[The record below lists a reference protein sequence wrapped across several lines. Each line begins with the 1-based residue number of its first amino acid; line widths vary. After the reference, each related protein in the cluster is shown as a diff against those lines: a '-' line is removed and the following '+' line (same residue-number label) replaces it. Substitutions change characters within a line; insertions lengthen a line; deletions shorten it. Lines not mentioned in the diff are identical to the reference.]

1 MSRSVRDLRELICLS
16 RFGFRADE
24 NVLETDNSNETNNTI
39 LFYFDPSLLN
49 NWLEITSSRLE
60 RLRSLTTDKFV
71 NFIYFWLKQFDYQH
85 KQSLFRMEFELFIEH
100 LLLAFTP
107 NDVDV
112 IQINQ
117 FAKQILHDIDKQIGE
132 YTIEN
137 DYDFIYFIDVFNR
150 YKRDEQYRNLLANLP
165 NELTLNMDNRLHLQW
180 MLAIRAFGLVAICTA
195 AVEFFEK
202 IQETLEQS
210 RATGERQS
218 SKNDDKSTF
227 NDPSEQF
234 RMRILTAL
242 RKDHIDSIEYFI
254 KTKQLTGDA
263 LDDQNRNILFHA
275 LTLENIPMI
284 EHLLKSNL
292 PNLDINSIAQSGN
305 SLVHVCV
312 TLQSIALI
320 ELLIKYYPTINLNQR
335 NYQDAT
341 PLHLAIIYDN
351 IELIRSLIQLGA
363 DKNLT
368 MKTKTCLQMSTE
380 FNYENLIDF
389 FSKLV

>member
-1 MSRSVRDLRELICLS
+1 
-16 RFGFRADE
+16 
-24 NVLETDNSNETNNTI
+24 
-39 LFYFDPSLLN
+39 
-49 NWLEITSSRLE
+49 
-60 RLRSLTTDKFV
+60 
-71 NFIYFWLKQFDYQH
+71 
-85 KQSLFRMEFELFIEH
+85 
-100 LLLAFTP
+100 
-107 NDVDV
+107 
-112 IQINQ
+112 
-117 FAKQILHDIDKQIGE
+117 
-132 YTIEN
+132 
-137 DYDFIYFIDVFNR
+137 
-150 YKRDEQYRNLLANLP
+150 
-165 NELTLNMDNRLHLQW
+165 
-180 MLAIRAFGLVAICTA
+180 RAFGLVAICTA

-218 SKNDDKSTF
+218 SKNDDKPTF

-320 ELLIKYYPTINLNQR
+320 ELLIKYYP
-335 NYQDAT
+335 
-341 PLHLAIIYDN
+341 
-351 IELIRSLIQLGA
+351 
-363 DKNLT
+363 
-368 MKTKTCLQMSTE
+368 
-380 FNYENLIDF
+380 
-389 FSKLV
+389 